1 MDIQLGLALPIHD
14 HPAKG
19 SEPKDHE
26 GSYKKWFNK
35 KRCHGE
41 AFGEHSSGKSQLLA
55 WSSGPNEEDDPN
67 ARRGLG
73 IVKELMTMIGS
84 WGGHPSSPGGRSSC
98 MDSVHRAEIFTRMSG
113 RPNLRRSCGRQ
124 RRKRLS

>member
-67 ARRGLG
+67 ARRGKFSCSINQFRYSEG
-73 IVKELMTMIGS
+73 ADDNDRVVGWPPIKS
-84 WGGHPSSPGGRSSC
+84 WRKKFMHGQ
-98 MDSVHRAEIFTRMSG
+98 
-113 RPNLRRSCGRQ
+113 RPPRRDLHENVRQ
-124 RRKRLS
+124 A